1 MVDPLSG
8 GPGGAPEPLG
18 RQADPHLVELPAVP
32 TDDPGWILVEEGFT
46 LAREHELES
55 LFAIGN
61 GYVGTRGSLAEGS
74 ALSTPATFVAGV
86 FDSDGSSLPG
96 LVSTA
101 DWTRLSTSIDGQP
114 LRLDRGRNL
123 EHRRILDMRQGIF
136 WREWQHQ
143 DEAGRITRVRVLRL
157 ASLADRHLL
166 LQSATI
172 TPENFSGRIFV
183 DATLTGPVVQVTGSG
198 TTVAMA
204 VARRVMNPAGRWTPS
219 TELIQGRQGL
229 ELRLG
234 ETYRLDRIVALHTS
248 RDTADPREMAHRH
261 VERAID
267 NVAGIIG
274 DHRDAWL
281 ARWQASDLR
290 IEGDHATQRAVR
302 FAIYHLLSAVN
313 PQDDRV
319 SIGARGL
326 SGSAYKGHVFWDTD
340 IFMLPFFILTYPEAA
355 RALVMYRYHALAAAR
370 AKAARLGYRGAFY
383 AWESADSGDDVTPPF
398 VVAPD
403 GQVVRLLT
411 GEQQLHISADVAFGV
426 WNYWRATGDD
436 CFLVE
441 AGAEILI
448 ETARFWASRAERGD
462 DGRYHIRGVIGPDEY
477 HETVDDNAYTNGM
490 AQWNLEVAAEI
501 ANLVADR
508 WPEPWQALSR
518 RLGIEPDEPRQWQ
531 QVARDLYTGFDERT
545 RLFEQFR
552 GYFGL
557 EEIDLAAFVPRTA
570 PMDVLLGRER
580 IQRSKIIK
588 QPDVVMLVY
597 LLWERMAPEVRKAN
611 FEYYEPRCGHG
622 SSLSPA
628 IHALVAA
635 RLGDTALAELYF
647 RQAAEI
653 DLADS
658 MGNAASGIHAAALG
672 GLWQAAVFGFAG
684 LRFCEEKPEHHAN
697 LPPSWHSLSMRF
709 QWRGQWH
716 ELTLPG
722 GAERQKRRDDS

>member
-8 GPGGAPEPLG
+8 SPGGVPEPLA

-46 LAREHELES
+46 LAREHEVES

-61 GYVGTRGSLAEGS
+61 GYAGTRASLAEGS

-86 FDSDGSSLPG
+86 FDSDGSSLRG

-114 LRLDRGRNL
+114 LRLDRGHNL

-204 VARRVMNPAGRWTPS
+204 VARRVMNSTDRWPPS

-248 RDTADPREMAHRH
+248 RDTADPRETARRH

-267 NVAGIIG
+267 NVAGVIG

-290 IEGDHATQRAVR
+290 IEGDPATQRALR

-370 AKAARLGYRGAFY
+370 AKAVRLGYRGAFY

-403 GQVVRLLT
+403 GQVIRLLT
-411 GEQQLHISADVAFGV
+411 
-426 WNYWRATGDD
+426 
-436 CFLVE
+436 
-441 AGAEILI
+441 
-448 ETARFWASRAERGD
+448 
-462 DGRYHIRGVIGPDEY
+462 
-477 HETVDDNAYTNGM
+477 
-490 AQWNLEVAAEI
+490 
-501 ANLVADR
+501 
-508 WPEPWQALSR
+508 
-518 RLGIEPDEPRQWQ
+518 
-531 QVARDLYTGFDERT
+531 
-545 RLFEQFR
+545 
-552 GYFGL
+552 
-557 EEIDLAAFVPRTA
+557 
-570 PMDVLLGRER
+570 
-580 IQRSKIIK
+580 
-588 QPDVVMLVY
+588 
-597 LLWERMAPEVRKAN
+597 
-611 FEYYEPRCGHG
+611 
-622 SSLSPA
+622 
-628 IHALVAA
+628 
-635 RLGDTALAELYF
+635 
-647 RQAAEI
+647 
-653 DLADS
+653 
-658 MGNAASGIHAAALG
+658 
-672 GLWQAAVFGFAG
+672 
-684 LRFCEEKPEHHAN
+684 
-697 LPPSWHSLSMRF
+697 
-709 QWRGQWH
+709 
-716 ELTLPG
+716 
-722 GAERQKRRDDS
+722 